1 MGDYFTH
8 LIGKPEPELNEIID
22 TGLFNEIIKG
32 YLVIAL
38 QGTGK
43 ERDEIIE
50 ALDALE
56 AAFDNTDAEQ
66 ARRAYREI

>member
-8 LIGKPEPELNEIID
+8 LIGKPEPELNEIIG

-38 QGTGK
+38 
-43 ERDEIIE
+43 
-50 ALDALE
+50 L
-56 AAFDNTDAEQ
+56 
-66 ARRAYREI
+66 